1 VSTKASGPVG
11 PDVTAP
17 DALAIGDLSAG
28 YEGVPVLR
36 GVNLTVVPGQ
46 VVALLGP
53 NGAGKT
59 TLLRAVSG
67 IIRPMAGQI
76 TVYGNDTARM
86 SPTAVAR
93 LGVGH
98 VLEGRG
104 VFSGLTVAEHLR
116 IGLAVSKADEE
127 RVLDYF
133 PALTRLYRTAA
144 GLLSGGEQQMLALAS
159 ALARRPRL
167 LLIDELS
174 LGLAPIIVQQLLP
187 IVRRI
192 AEDTSAG
199 VLLVEQHTNLALEVA
214 DRGAVLNHG
223 NLVLDAIAE
232 RLRTDR
238 QLLIASYLG
247 SAGRPAP
254 AGNGAGTAS
263 AGNGGGPA
271 SAGNGGGP
279 APAGSTTR

>member
-1 VSTKASGPVG
+1 
-11 PDVTAP
+11 
-17 DALAIGDLSAG
+17 
-28 YEGVPVLR
+28 
-36 GVNLTVVPGQ
+36 
-46 VVALLGP
+46 
-53 NGAGKT
+53 
-59 TLLRAVSG
+59 
-67 IIRPMAGQI
+67 
-76 TVYGNDTARM
+76 
-86 SPTAVAR
+86 
-93 LGVGH
+93 
-98 VLEGRG
+98 
-104 VFSGLTVAEHLR
+104 
-116 IGLAVSKADEE
+116 
-127 RVLDYF
+127 
-133 PALTRLYRTAA
+133 
-144 GLLSGGEQQMLALAS
+144 
-159 ALARRPRL
+159 
-167 LLIDELS
+167 
-174 LGLAPIIVQQLLP
+174 VQQLLP